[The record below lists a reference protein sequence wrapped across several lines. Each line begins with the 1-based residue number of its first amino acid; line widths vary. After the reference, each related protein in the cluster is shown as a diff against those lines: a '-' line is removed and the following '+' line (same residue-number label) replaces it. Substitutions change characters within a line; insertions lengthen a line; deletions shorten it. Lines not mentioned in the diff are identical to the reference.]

1 MKRFDLLKLLAV
13 GLIFTVATTGCRS
26 RTKGLTPIPG
36 GAGKTGPGI
45 VDDTPPKATYTP
57 STVYTPPA
65 NVRPT
70 PPPPT
75 YPNTDGT
82 RVTPSTPPS
91 STDFP
96 TGGNR
101 PPTDNTS
108 RNTTGI
114 SAADRADFEGMLKDA
129 SLFKNN
135 TILFDFDSAVIKD
148 KQRSK
153 IEAVAAFLKTTTSNK
168 LLVEGHC
175 DERGTEEYNRALGE
189 RRALAVREY
198 LVRLGI
204 QGSRIRTISY
214 GFDRPV
220 DNGHNEAAWTKN
232 RRGEFIVLMPR
243 Q

>member
-13 GLIFTVATTGCRS
+13 GLIFTVAATGCRS

-36 GAGKTGPGI
+36 GAGKTGSNIPDE
-45 VDDTPPKATYTP
+45 VTPKPPYVAPPQDRTFVTPP
-57 STVYTPPA
+57 
-65 NVRPT
+65 
-70 PPPPT
+70 
-75 YPNTDGT
+75 
-82 RVTPSTPPS
+82 
-91 STDFP
+91 
-96 TGGNR
+96 R
-101 PPTDNTS
+101 PPTQPPPEPIGTRFPDFPPTTS
-108 RNTTGI
+108 NNLPPGGTDTTRRTGAGI
-114 SAADRADFEGMLKDA
+114 SAEDRASFEGMLKDPA
-129 SLFKNN
+129 LFKNN

-153 IEAVAAFLKTTTSNK
+153 IEAVAAFMKTALPNK
-168 LLVEGHC
+168 LLIEGHC

-204 QGSRIRTISY
+204 QASRIRTISY

-220 DNGHNEAAWTKN
+220 DNGHNETAWSKN

>member
-36 GAGKTGPGI
+36 GAGKTGTGI
-45 VDDTPPKATYTP
+45 VDDTPEGHLYPEYGN
-57 STVYTPPA
+57 YTPPT
-65 NVRPT
+65 NVRPS

-75 YPNTDGT
+75 YTNTDGT
-82 RVTPSTPPS
+82 KVPPFPPPSAVDVTP
-91 STDFP
+91 
-96 TGGNR
+96 GG
-101 PPTDNTS
+101 TDNT
-108 RNTTGI
+108 RRTGTGI
-114 SAADRADFEGMLKDA
+114 STAERADFEGMLKDA

-153 IEAVAAFLKTTTSNK
+153 IEAVAAFMKTALPNK
-168 LLVEGHC
+168 LLIEGHC

-204 QGSRIRTISY
+204 QASRIRTISY

-220 DNGHNEAAWTKN
+220 DNGHNEAAWSKN

>member
-36 GAGKTGPGI
+36 GAGKTGPGSGI
-45 VDDTPPKATYTP
+45 VDDTNPKNI
-57 STVYTPPA
+57 YTPPT
-65 NVRPT
+65 NVSRPPT
-70 PPPPT
+70 PPPT
-75 YPNTDGT
+75 NPNTDGN
-82 RVTPSTPPS
+82 RIPLFPP
-91 STDFP
+91 TATTELP
-96 TGGNR
+96 PGGNR
-101 PPTDNTS
+101 PPTDNTG
-108 RNTTGI
+108 RNTAGI

-204 QGSRIRTISY
+204 QASRIRTISY

-220 DNGHNEAAWTKN
+220 DNGHNEAAWSKN
-232 RRGEFIVLMPR
+232 RRDEFIVLMPR